1 MKMSNLFKIKLYLL
15 ILFPLI
21 SLAQVFTIDND
32 YIELYSSSTEGEF
45 SENTFLNTLEETIIT
60 YEIITDSLP
69 EGWDFQNCFPTCN
82 PLNTYSIDPIS
93 FPSDST
99 IYLNAHF
106 YPNNVPG
113 EGLLK
118 MEISANHGTFVDT
131 VTWRAVA
138 SPQINLCENLND
150 ASQIKFIT
158 NLSGQKIN
166 NLQSEKIFII
176 TYKNNRREVVYIIN
190 D

>member
-1 MKMSNLFKIKLYLL
+1 MKRVYFL
-15 ILFPLI
+15 ILFPMI
-21 SLAQVFTIDND
+21 IFSQVFTVDND
-32 YIELYSSSTEGEF
+32 YIELYSNSIEGEF
-45 SENTFLNTLEETIIT
+45 SENTFLNTLEETTIT

-69 EGWDFQNCFPTCN
+69 VGWDFQNCFPNCN

-93 FPSDST
+93 FPADST

-118 MEISANHGTFVDT
+118 MEISANHGTFLDT

-138 SPQINLCENLND
+138 SSQINLIENLYD
-150 ASQIKFIT
+150 ISQIKFIT
-158 NLSGQKIN
+158 NLSGQK
-166 NLQSEKIFII
+166 
-176 TYKNNRREVVYIIN
+176 
-190 D
+190 

>member
-1 MKMSNLFKIKLYLL
+1 MKRVYFL
-15 ILFPLI
+15 ILFPMI
-21 SLAQVFTIDND
+21 IFSQVFTVDND
-32 YIELYSSSTEGEF
+32 YIELYSNSIEGEF
-45 SENTFLNTLEETIIT
+45 SENTFLNTLEETTIT

-69 EGWDFQNCFPTCN
+69 VGWDFQNCFPNCN

-93 FPSDST
+93 FPSDSS

-118 MEISANHGTFVDT
+118 MEISANHGTFLDT

-138 SPQINLCENLND
+138 SSQINLSENLND
-150 ASQIKFIT
+150 TSQIKFIT

-176 TYKNNRREVVYIIN
+176 TYKNNRREIVYIIN